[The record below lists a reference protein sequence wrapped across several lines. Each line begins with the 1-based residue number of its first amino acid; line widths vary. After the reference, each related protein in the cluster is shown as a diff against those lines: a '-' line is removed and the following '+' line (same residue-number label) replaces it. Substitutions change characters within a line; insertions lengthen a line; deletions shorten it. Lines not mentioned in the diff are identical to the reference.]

1 MRRRTDVDVMID
13 LLKSHGGTWGTEQ
26 KVITTLVRE
35 HGWTE
40 QRARSTLAR
49 ALATD
54 GRVGRGRG
62 GTIKFSGTDAAIY
75 TDVARCLE
83 DYWGSRRGLRN
94 CRAHDCHEAVGA
106 KGSGKWVYP
115 DVVLLADPKKRD
127 SRTDPLEIHAIEV
140 EQRAGF
146 SIQSV
151 YQAYEQGRGANYSW
165 VLFVGEPKPGEEWWD
180 RIVRVA
186 TDLGVGLVA
195 MQRPHVVGSWS
206 ELYPAKRRK
215 EVEPAHRDLLLRA
228 TGLTLEELEQRLKRP

>member
-1 MRRRTDVDVMID
+1 MKKRNDVEMMID

-26 KVITTLVRE
+26 NVIATLVRE
-35 HGWTE
+35 HRWTE
-40 QRARSTLAR
+40 QRARNTVTR

-54 GRVGRGRG
+54 SRVQRSKG

-75 TDVARCLE
+75 TDVIRCLE
-83 DYWGSRRGLRN
+83 NYWGPRRGLRN
-94 CRAHDCHEAVGA
+94 CRARDCHEAIGA

-127 SRTDPLEIHAIEV
+127 SKTDPLEIHAIEV
-140 EQRAGF
+140 EQSAGF

-165 VLFVGEPKPGEEWWD
+165 VLFVGEEKPGEEWWD
-180 RIVRVA
+180 RIVRAA

-195 MQRPHVVGSWS
+195 MRRPHVIGTWS
-206 ELYPAKRRK
+206 EIHPARRRK
-215 EVEPAHRDLLLRA
+215 DVEPGHRDLLLRA
-228 TGLTLEELEQRLKRP
+228 TGITLEELEQRMKRP